1 MTHFLKQKNRPLI
14 AGATMGLFLSL
25 ALLAINVYINAP
37 SENSLI
43 NRGYAGG
50 EIGYELGL
58 SDIVLFLPTLY
69 AKHLFETLF
78 QLGKPI
84 RGVGFFVFHI
94 AFYIL
99 LGVFIGWIV
108 YKVKKGKKVS
118 HSNFI

>member
-50 EIGYELGL
+50 EIVAQGVPEEVAKVTRSYTGQ
-58 SDIVLFLPTLY
+58 FL
-69 AKHLFETLF
+69 K
-78 QLGKPI
+78 K
-84 RGVGFFVFHI
+84 
-94 AFYIL
+94 IL
-99 LGVFIGWIV
+99 
-108 YKVKKGKKVS
+108 
-118 HSNFI
+118 